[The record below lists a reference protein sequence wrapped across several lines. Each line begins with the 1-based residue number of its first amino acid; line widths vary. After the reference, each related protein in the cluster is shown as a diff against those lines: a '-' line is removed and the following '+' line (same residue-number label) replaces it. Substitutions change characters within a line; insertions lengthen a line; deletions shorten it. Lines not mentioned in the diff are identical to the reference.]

1 MTKMAVTPICGLNPL
16 KCYLEQAMR
25 LKYKNCFRQYVL
37 VSLLEQ

>member
-1 MTKMAVTPICGLNPL
+1 MTKMAATPICGLNPL
-16 KCYLEQAMR
+16 KCYLEAMR